1 MTNLEIA
8 SHFSELASLM
18 ELHQENPFKIRTYQ
32 NVNATLKK
40 LSTEVVDM
48 SVEELA
54 AIKGFGAA
62 VQDKIRQLNENG
74 EMSTLKKYQDMTP
87 PGIRELVK
95 VRGLGPKKIRVL
107 WKDLGVE
114 SIGELL
120 YAINENR
127 LIELNGFGLKTQ
139 SSIKDKL
146 EYFNQQRHKYRYAS
160 IEPVAMEFW
169 ELIKTLTALKVKW
182 GGALRRRAQVIEK
195 IELVVEHSFDPD
207 VLANHEL
214 INVKSTAVTSIGGI
228 FQEHYPFEIHIA
240 PESLYYS
247 FLAKKTGSDTFS
259 ERVKDIDSAISEEEV
274 LTKSGLPFWP
284 PELREEIHVGLE
296 MNPSEL
302 ISVEDIKGVIH
313 AHSTYSDGFDSLEV
327 LARHCKKEGFLY
339 LGITDHSQSAVYAQ
353 GLNIDSLQKQWDE
366 IDKLNQSLSNFRIL
380 KGVESDILNDGSL
393 DYPSEVLSSFD
404 FIIASIHSVL
414 NMDIERATSRVIKAI
429 ENPYTSMIG
438 HPTGR
443 LLLARPGYPLD
454 FDKVID
460 ACAANG
466 VSIELNAN
474 PYRLDMDWSHIPKA
488 VDKGVMISIN
498 PDAHSMRGV
507 EHIKYGVIAARKGGL
522 YRSQCLNTLEADQ
535 FLQQLVKR

>member
-18 ELHQENPFKIRTYQ
+18 ELHRENPFKIRTYQ
-32 NVNATLKK
+32 NVNTTLKK
-40 LSTEVVDM
+40 MSTEVADM
-48 SVEELA
+48 SAAELA

-62 VQDKIRQLNENG
+62 VQDKIRQLNETG

-139 SSIKDKL
+139 SSIKEKL
-146 EYFNQQRHKYRYAS
+146 EYFNRQRHKYRYAS
-160 IEPVAMEFW
+160 LEPVAMEFW
-169 ELIKTLTALKVKW
+169 ELIKALTDVKVKW
-182 GGALRRRAQVIEK
+182 SGALRRRAQVIDK
-195 IELVVEHSFDPD
+195 IELVVEHGFDNSI
-207 VLANHEL
+207 LNNHEI
-214 INVKSTAVTSIGGI
+214 INVTSNSAFLIDGMYR
-228 FQEHYPFEIHIA
+228 ENYSFEIHIA

-247 FLAKKTGSDTFS
+247 FLAKMTGSDTYS
-259 ERVKDIDSAISEEEV
+259 ARLKDIDSADSEEEV
-274 LTKSGLPFWP
+274 FLKSGLTFWP
-284 PELREEIHVGLE
+284 PELREEIHFDQKFDS
-296 MNPSEL
+296 SEL
-302 ISVEDIKGVIH
+302 IKEQDIKGVIH
-313 AHSTYSDGFDSLEV
+313 AHSTYSDGFDSLKA
-327 LARHCKKEGFLY
+327 LALHCKKQGFTY

-353 GLNIDSLQKQWDE
+353 GLSIESLEKQWDE
-366 IDKLNQSLSNFRIL
+366 INQLNQAISDFQIL
-380 KGVESDILNDGSL
+380 KGIESDILNDGSL
-393 DYPSEVLSSFD
+393 DYPPEVLSSFD

-429 ENPYTSMIG
+429 ENPYTSIIG

-454 FDKVID
+454 FEKIID
-460 ACAANG
+460 ACAAND

-474 PYRLDMDWSHIPKA
+474 PYRLDMDWSHIPMA
-488 VDKGVMISIN
+488 VEKGVMISIN

-507 EHIKYGVIAARKGGL
+507 EHIKYGVLAARKGGL
-522 YRSQCLNTLEADQ
+522 YRSQCLNTLEVDQ
-535 FLQQLVKR
+535 FLKQLKK